1 MYYATYVKNAGYD
14 VKIFDMRSENNSI
27 DIITRMQE
35 IEESDFYFF
44 WIFKT
49 GDAKEIYSI
58 STYLKKNFLNV
69 LQQQVAHVD
78 MCQDET
84 KDYFD
89 SILFGPGESNFI
101 NIIKDA
107 KQNILKKLY

>member
-1 MYYATYVKNAGYD
+1 
-14 VKIFDMRSENNSI
+14 
-27 DIITRMQE
+27 
-35 IEESDFYFF
+35 
-44 WIFKT
+44 
-49 GDAKEIYSI
+49 
-58 STYLKKNFLNV
+58 
-69 LQQQVAHVD
+69 

-107 KQNILKKLY
+107 KQNILKKIILMIIKIFHSKIQHFQIDLF